1 MSLSLIGIL
10 TILTIVVLLIW
21 NRTSPIVIMIIL
33 PVIGALIAGF
43 SVAEIGVF
51 FEDGIAQV
59 MNVVVMFIFAIIFFG
74 IMQDAGLFEP
84 IINKMIA
91 LSGGNVVKVAV
102 ATVLIAAIGQLDGSG
117 ASTFLITVPALLPL
131 YQRLKMNPYLLLLLV
146 GGSARIM
153 NMIPWAGPLGRA
165 ASVLEMDVTELWRP
179 LIPIQVIGMLLMI
192 GLAIFLGLME
202 KRRIERKYGST
213 SFVIEEV

>member
-43 SVAEIGVF
+43 SVAEIGV

-117 ASTFLITVPALLPL
+117 AST
-131 YQRLKMNPYLLLLLV
+131 
-146 GGSARIM
+146 
-153 NMIPWAGPLGRA
+153 
-165 ASVLEMDVTELWRP
+165 
-179 LIPIQVIGMLLMI
+179 
-192 GLAIFLGLME
+192 
-202 KRRIERKYGST
+202 
-213 SFVIEEV
+213 